1 MNNNIL
7 DDEYRKKFLSS
18 ADNKSLNKYLKY
30 IEGLAKKNNK
40 YMEIYQK
47 DLEYV
52 MELNKNECHVNAN
65 VFGIFKGCNFTAT
78 KCSEYS
84 ECSEMPCN
92 TEGFVTKIN
101 TVFTNNKNR
110 NDVNHPAS
118 VKGARNVNYVNNLN
132 ANYDAEHINANK
144 NKILEL
150 KSILQ
155 KLSMSQSNHSVY
167 IEQFIHAILSLNIIE
182 NNNNENNYHAH
193 IFKEYYKKI
202 IKTIISNKQ
211 FLLETFNSIGKM
223 IKKND
228 ISEEFIRKYNSLKAD
243 KKKLS
248 NEQYTKNKL
257 FMFQEYEK
265 KIGIRKIYVSIL
277 VNKVIHAYKTH
288 TISK

>member
-7 DDEYRKKFLSS
+7 DTEYRKKFLSS

-40 YMEIYQK
+40 YMEIYQT

-52 MELNKNECHVNAN
+52 MELNEKQYHVNNN
-65 VFGIFKGCNFTAT
+65 VFGIFKGIDFSTT
-78 KCSEYS
+78 

-101 TVFTNNKNR
+101 TVFTNNANKN
-110 NDVNHPAS
+110 
-118 VKGARNVNYVNNLN
+118 NVNPPPSINNVNISNTT
-132 ANYDAEHINANK
+132 EHINASK
-144 NKILEL
+144 NKFSEL
-150 KSILQ
+150 KFILQ
-155 KLSMSQSNHSVY
+155 KLATPQSNHSIY
-167 IEQFIHAILSLNIIE
+167 IEKFIDAILSLNTIE
-182 NNNNENNYHAH
+182 NNENESNYYVH

-202 IKTIISNKQ
+202 LKTIITDKQ

-223 IKKND
+223 IKKSD
-228 ISEEFIRKYNSLKAD
+228 ISEEFMKKCNLLKAD

-248 NEQYTKNKL
+248 SEQYAKNKF

-265 KIGIRKIYVSIL
+265 EIGIKKMYVSIL
-277 VNKVIHAYKTH
+277 VNKVIHAYKTQ
-288 TISK
+288 KL